1 MEVTRYTLSFFIVWS
16 LCLFSS
22 CSDSGQNSGAKP
34 QIAKQISEVSIDLP
48 QGEGYNTFVANCTSC
63 HSARYVQMQPNFN
76 HKTWEKT
83 VDKMIHKYGA
93 PISDTTVGPIVDYL
107 MAVRGK

>member
-1 MEVTRYTLSFFIVWS
+1 MKKRKHIS
-16 LCLFSS
+16 LFSLILLAVIMTA
-22 CSDSGQNSGAKP
+22 CSESVKMKP
-34 QIAKQISEVSIDLP
+34 QIVKQISEVTIDLP
-48 QGEGYNTFVANCTSC
+48 QGEGYNAFMANCTSC

-83 VDKMIHKYGA
+83 VDKMIYKFGA
-93 PISDTTVGPIVDYL
+93 PISDSSITPIVNYL